1 LLHATRLT
9 PDASYAA
16 VILPMQLLLGL
27 GARLCMPVVLNVATR
42 DVGARDAVAASAYV
56 TTSQQ
61 VGASLGTAT
70 LNTIATA
77 AAAGLTTSAAIVHGY
92 TTAAAWAAGIVSAAA
107 LTALLLLPCGA
118 R

>member
-1 LLHATRLT
+1 
-9 PDASYAA
+9 
-16 VILPMQLLLGL
+16 
-27 GARLCMPVVLNVATR
+27 
-42 DVGARDAVAASAYV
+42 V

-77 AAAGLTTSAAIVHGY
+77 AAAGITTPSAIVHGY
-92 TTAAAWAAGIVSAAA
+92 TTAAAWAAGLVGAAA
-107 LTALLLLPCGA
+107 LTALLVLPRGT